1 MNPFIQN
8 VLLTILSA
16 LCGGCA
22 TIIAYAIKH
31 RDEKKDKHD
40 AKYEEILQRIDK
52 MSDDSDK
59 RIEAMSD
66 AVGKQVSDMADSLN
80 GRIDKMDARIDLIC
94 KFDRGTGRDR
104 ITHLGNMYI
113 KRGGYTITESE
124 NIRDNL
130 YEPYKM
136 LGGNGSAKDIM
147 DRLSKIDIIDET
159 EKDRRDI
166 ILNTGGNRYWEEK
179 KND

>member
-52 MSDDSDK
+52 MAADSDA
-59 RIEAMSD
+59 RLDSVTD
-66 AVGKQVSDMADSLN
+66 TVSKQVSDMADSL
-80 GRIDKMDARIDLIC
+80 MA
-94 KFDRGTGRDR
+94 
-104 ITHLGNMYI
+104 
-113 KRGGYTITESE
+113 EST
-124 NIRDNL
+124 
-130 YEPYKM
+130 K
-136 LGGNGSAKDIM
+136 
-147 DRLSKIDIIDET
+147 
-159 EKDRRDI
+159 
-166 ILNTGGNRYWEEK
+166 
-179 KND
+179 